1 MEEAKRPTLFI
12 SHHSSKYEVAQHVE
26 KALARHGVD
35 CWIAPRD
42 VGPGE
47 AFDTAIMK
55 AIRDCAG
62 HFRHIRESGL
72 QVPLLDAR

>member
-1 MEEAKRPTLFI
+1 MEEAKRPTLFV
-12 SHHSSKYEVAQHVE
+12 SHHSSKYEVALHVE

-42 VGPGE
+42 VGPGD

-55 AIRDCAG
+55 AIRDSAG
-62 HFRHIRESGL
+62 
-72 QVPLLDAR
+72 VLLLFCSQSDKSPHVKR